1 MIGRRKTNMPASIHC
16 PKCAQTYVLKEGMAG
31 KTVKCPKCGQAFR
44 VSAADAPATQ
54 AGTAARSDLPVA
66 RRLTPAASGG
76 DPAAAAG
83 NAALDGP
90 SGGAASETQGP
101 DGVWESPVRTGGRA
115 VPPPLPAPAGAEGP
129 KWFERAYFKIAAVIM
144 LVLGVAAIV
153 AVVWVYQPF
162 ARGDK
167 APVQEQVLQPP
178 ARAVPAPST
187 VPKGPPPDPGVPA
200 APSAADKRLDELADE
215 AIARMGE
222 LDDLLASIR
231 DAASSRAAIAN
242 LLPLQR
248 RVGELQ
254 RERRM
259 LESQGARLSPQKQQ
273 QWEAREKAL
282 EAQGQQHVERLL
294 QQAPQYL
301 ELMDE
306 LIKEVSPGAG
316 PPKKKQP

>member
-1 MIGRRKTNMPASIHC
+1 
-16 PKCAQTYVLKEGMAG
+16 MAG

-54 AGTAARSDLPVA
+54 AGPAAPSGRLIA
-66 RRLTPAASGG
+66 RRLTAATTVG
-76 DPAAAAG
+76 DPALAAG
-83 NAALDGP
+83 DAALDEP
-90 SGGAASETQGP
+90 LGGAASEGQEPAGA
-101 DGVWESPVRTGGRA
+101 WESPVRAGGRA
-115 VPPPLPAPAGAEGP
+115 TPPPLPAPAGAERP
-129 KWFERAYFKIAAVIM
+129 KCYERAYFKIAAVIL
-144 LVLGVAAIV
+144 LVLGVAAIFV
-153 AVVWVYQPF
+153 VVWIYQPF
-162 ARGDK
+162 TRGDK
-167 APVQEQVLQPP
+167 AHVQEQVLQPP
-178 ARAVPAPST
+178 AREVPAPSN
-187 VPKGPPPDPGVPA
+187 VAKGPPPEVSVPA

-215 AIARMGE
+215 AIARMAE
-222 LDDLLASIR
+222 LNDLLASIR
-231 DAASSRAAIAN
+231 DAASSRAAIAR

-273 QWEAREKAL
+273 QWEAREKAM

-306 LIKEVSPGAG
+306 LIKEVSPGGG
-316 PPKKKQP
+316 PPK

>member
-1 MIGRRKTNMPASIHC
+1 M
-16 PKCAQTYVLKEGMAG
+16 
-31 KTVKCPKCGQAFR
+31 
-44 VSAADAPATQ
+44 
-54 AGTAARSDLPVA
+54 
-66 RRLTPAASGG
+66 
-76 DPAAAAG
+76 
-83 NAALDGP
+83 
-90 SGGAASETQGP
+90 GGAASEAQGP
-101 DGVWESPVRTGGRA
+101 DAAWESPVRAGGRA
-115 VPPPLPAPAGAEGP
+115 VPPPLPAPAGANNP
-129 KWFERAYFKIAAVIM
+129 KWFERAYIKIAAVIT

-162 ARGDK
+162 SKSDK

-178 ARAVPAPST
+178 ARDVPAPNT

-215 AIARMGE
+215 AMARMAE

-231 DAASSRAAIAN
+231 DEASSCAAIGK

-259 LESQGARLSPQKQQ
+259 LESQGARLSPQKEQ

-306 LIKEVSPGAG
+306 LIKEVSPGG
-316 PPKKKQP
+316 PPKKKQ